1 VNNVSSKASDILH
14 YACCDQSNL
23 FN

>member
-14 YACCDQSNL
+14 YACCD
-23 FN
+23 